1 VQLAVSAGSGI
12 GQEEQCIQN
21 LVGKPEGKIQKYLCK
36 WEDNIKMALKEMGY
50 EFGLDS
56 SF

>member
-1 VQLAVSAGSGI
+1 
-12 GQEEQCIQN
+12 
-21 LVGKPEGKIQKYLCK
+21 LCK

-56 SF
+56 SFWRWGPVMAWCEYSNESLNSV